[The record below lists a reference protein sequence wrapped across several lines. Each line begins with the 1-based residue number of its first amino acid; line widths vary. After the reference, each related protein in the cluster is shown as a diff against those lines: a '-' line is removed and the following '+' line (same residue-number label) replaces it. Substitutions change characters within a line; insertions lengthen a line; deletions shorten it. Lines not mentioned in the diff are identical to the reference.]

1 MIVRMWEA
9 TAHPEAH
16 QDLLTW
22 VCDIGVP
29 ELEQK
34 LSYIDSQ
41 VYTSTEHR
49 VVVVSQW
56 RSQPAD
62 PSSPPSFYLRHKPQ
76 SWDFSPVDR

>member
-9 TAHPEAH
+9 AAHPEAH

-29 ELEQK
+29 ELEHE
-34 LSYIDSQ
+34 LSYIGSQ
-41 VYTSTEHR
+41 VYTSTDHR

-62 PSSPPSFYLRHKPQ
+62 PHSPPTFYLRRKPQ